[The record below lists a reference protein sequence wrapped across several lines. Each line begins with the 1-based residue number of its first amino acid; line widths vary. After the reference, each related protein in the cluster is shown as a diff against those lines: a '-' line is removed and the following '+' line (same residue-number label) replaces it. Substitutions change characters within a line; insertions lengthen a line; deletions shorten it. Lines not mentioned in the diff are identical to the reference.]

1 MKKNS
6 HSQIFLFK
14 IEENHNAEICFSDSP
29 QISPVLLFQKEGNH
43 NSEICSSY
51 SPQLIPVTIV
61 IFA

>member
-29 QISPVLLFQKEGNH
+29 QISPVT
-43 NSEICSSY
+43 I
-51 SPQLIPVTIV
+51 IV
-61 IFA
+61 ISERGKP